1 MNFRGVGWAK
11 GRKGCQSTGD
21 PSRKGLGEVAGGA
34 GVDDADADV
43 AEGLEKGV
51 AVCQMG
57 RREGEEEIG
66 RGGRGVGGKR

>member
-1 MNFRGVGWAK
+1 MGEGAERPPVDWGPVEEGIGRGRGW
-11 GRKGCQSTGD
+11 G
-21 PSRKGLGEVAGGA
+21 

-43 AEGLEKGV
+43 AEGLEEGV